1 MPASNPAQFADVREA
16 WRFGVENWRLEHV
29 PKRLNLQLMR

>member
-1 MPASNPAQFADVREA
+1 VAALWQ
-16 WRFGVENWRLEHV
+16 WGIENWDLGGA